1 MANFKVSDCVQL
13 ISGGPKMTIEEIE
26 YIYDYKL
33 SKYTT
38 EPSGIV
44 KCVWFKS
51 DDLTKSYRGSFNVN
65 TLKPCVDKMP

>member
-1 MANFKVSDCVQL
+1 
-13 ISGGPKMTIEEIE
+13 MTIEEIE